1 MLGRMLERVLSQPVV
16 AACRRIND
24 RFGVAGGG
32 LLSSGLAY
40 SALFAIVPGMLLA
53 AAIAGLVIS
62 DPAQRADAVAVVGS
76 VLPPL
81 RDVVDAVLAQA
92 SADPGALGIIG
103 LATLAWGASRFV
115 LAFSDAISRV
125 MGRTAHRGFFARNAA
140 AIVAVLLLALAIVG
154 APTLA
159 GVASFLDAA
168 EATGVLAVVGDA
180 LHIALG
186 AAPPVLTVLALALVY
201 RAVPVPAAPW
211 RAVWLPAVIAG
222 SATVVLAQVFVY
234 LAPRLIGAAALLGT
248 IAAVFAALAW
258 LGLSFQALLLGAAW
272 VREREPDPG
281 PGGAA
286 GPAVQGP
293 NAEPEARPEV

>member
-1 MLGRMLERVLSQPVV
+1 MVERVLSQPVV
-16 AACRRIND
+16 AAIRRIAD
-24 RFGVAGGG
+24 RYGAAGGG
-32 LLSSGLAY
+32 LLANGLAY
-40 SALFAIVPGMLLA
+40 AALFAIVPGMLLA
-53 AAIAGLVIS
+53 AAIAGLLIS
-62 DPAQRADAVAVVGS
+62 DPVQRADAVAVVGG

-81 RDVVDAVLAQA
+81 RDLVDTILAQA
-92 SADPGALGIIG
+92 SADSGALGVIG

-154 APTLA
+154 APALA
-159 GVASFLDAA
+159 GAAAFLDTA
-168 EATGVLAVVGDA
+168 EATGVLAVVGNT
-180 LHIALG
+180 LHLALG
-186 AAPPVLTVLALALVY
+186 AAPPVVTVGAIALVY

-211 RAVWLPAVIAG
+211 RAIWLPAVIVG
-222 SATVVLAQVFVY
+222 IVVVVLAQIFVF

-272 VREREPDPG
+272 VREREPEPMS
-281 PGGAA
+281 GGTTAPEA
-286 GPAVQGP
+286 IGP
-293 NAEPEARPEV
+293 NVEPEARPEV